1 MTGMMLYFSL
11 GLMVL
16 TVISNRYWRRQL
28 ELMRLSHDKI
38 REMTD
43 EVTKEVAEVATVY
56 AQIAHQHAEVEKRMT
71 KAENDMQAALLE
83 LDAKRNGPVTHYYV
97 FDRLEPRPGRF
108 WEVAIRFVPAD
119 AGTTDRQGQR
129 SWAGLRRYILIGDT
143 EREVRERV
151 GARFPRKAGYHLL
164 EVVPCRLSGLAV
176 NRITELSTFRKP
188 APAADEEP
196 KPPRR
201 AAAARN

>member
-28 ELMRLSHDKI
+28 EAMRASHDKV

-43 EVTKEVAEVATVY
+43 DVTKEVAEVATAY
-56 AQIAHQHAEVEKRMT
+56 AQIAHKHAEAEKRVA
-71 KAENDMQAALLE
+71 KAEQEMQAALLE
-83 LDAKRNGPVTHYYV
+83 MDAKRNGSVTHYYV

-108 WEVAIRFVPAD
+108 WEAAIRFVPAD
-119 AGTTDRQGQR
+119 AATTDRQGQR
-129 SWAGLRRYILIGDT
+129 SWAGLRRYILIADT

-151 GARFPRKAGYHLL
+151 GARFPRRAGYHLL

-176 NRITELSTFRKP
+176 NRIAELSTFRKP
-188 APAADEEP
+188 VAAEEEP

>member
-28 ELMRLSHDKI
+28 QAMRTSHDKV

-43 EVTKEVAEVATVY
+43 DVTKEVAEVATAY
-56 AQIAHQHAEVEKRMT
+56 AQIAHQHAEAEKRVV
-71 KAENDMQAALLE
+71 KAEQEMQAALLE
-83 LDAKRNGPVTHYYV
+83 MDAKRNGSVTHYYV

-119 AGTTDRQGQR
+119 AATNDRQGQR
-129 SWAGLRRYILIGDT
+129 SWAGLRRYILIADT

-151 GARFPRKAGYHLL
+151 GARFPRRAGYHLL

-176 NRITELSTFRKP
+176 NRIAELSTFRKP
-188 APAADEEP
+188 SAAAEEEP
-196 KPPRR
+196 KQPRR